1 MLAIRMTAGT
11 GKTRLAGILRN
22 HEQTTGERLTQMLV
36 FLTMLAMGALIG
48 FVGAGGAG
56 VVIAV
61 LTLVFNIP
69 IHTAVGTSLAAM
81 IFTTLSG
88 AFSHFREGNLNI
100 KVGLT
105 VGLAGAAGAF
115 IGSKIST
122 LLPGTELKYCTAS
135 MLVASAVLVYTRL
148 TYPNLPLFHTREG
161 QKPVTDGSR
170 FWILAVLAG
179 LGNGLLSGTFGFGA
193 AQFIQLSLLVF
204 FAMPLFQSVGTTMLI
219 ILPIATF
226 GGFGYLLSGYL
237 DFMLFLQ
244 VLLGLMIGAY
254 VGAKFTRHAPRW
266 FLKWMMVLLPGAAG
280 ALMIFF
286 NI

>member
-1 MLAIRMTAGT
+1 MAAGIA
-11 GKTRLAGILRN
+11 KTRFAGIFRN
-22 HEQTTGERLTQMLV
+22 HEKNTGERHTQMLV

-135 MLVASAVLVYTRL
+135 MLVASAIRASRVCARSASTRASSASARACSATGMIEASVCSSVSL
-148 TYPNLPLFHTREG
+148 RE
-161 QKPVTDGSR
+161 
-170 FWILAVLAG
+170 
-179 LGNGLLSGTFGFGA
+179 
-193 AQFIQLSLLVF
+193 
-204 FAMPLFQSVGTTMLI
+204 
-219 ILPIATF
+219 
-226 GGFGYLLSGYL
+226 
-237 DFMLFLQ
+237 
-244 VLLGLMIGAY
+244 
-254 VGAKFTRHAPRW
+254 
-266 FLKWMMVLLPGAAG
+266 
-280 ALMIFF
+280 
-286 NI
+286 

>member
-1 MLAIRMTAGT
+1 
-11 GKTRLAGILRN
+11 
-22 HEQTTGERLTQMLV
+22 MLV

-61 LTLVFNIP
+61 LTLVFGIP
-69 IHTAVGTSLAAM
+69 IHTAVGTSLSAM
-81 IFTTLSG
+81 IFTTLAG

-100 KVGLT
+100 KVGVT
-105 VGLAGAAGAF
+105 VGIAGAAGAF

-122 LLPGTELKYCTAS
+122 HLPAAELKYCTAS
-135 MLVASAVLVYTRL
+135 MLVASAILVYTRL
-148 TYPNLPLFHTREG
+148 TWPDLPLFRTKKG
-161 QKPVTDGSR
+161 QEPITDGSR

-179 LGNGLLSGTFGFGA
+179 IGNGLLSGTFGFGA
-193 AQFIQLSLLVF
+193 AQFIQLSLLIF

-237 DFMLFLQ
+237 DFMLFIQ
-244 VLLGLMIGAY
+244 VLSGLMIGAY
-254 VGAKFTRHAPRW
+254 VGAKFTRHAPRG
-266 FLKWMMVLLPGAAG
+266 FLKWMMVLLPGVAG
-280 ALMIFF
+280 SLMIVM
-286 NI
+286 NR